1 MREKTYRCPDCGAMS
16 VVQEYYDLPED
27 IDEDT
32 LTCLECGDCGW
43 QASLGIVADYD
54 VNYELGL

>member
-1 MREKTYRCPDCGAMS
+1 M
-16 VVQEYYDLPED
+16 VQEYYELPEA
-27 IDEDT
+27 IDDDT

-43 QASLGIVADYD
+43 QANLGILAYYD